1 VRGIRL
7 DAKDTVIDMDIV
19 SPEQEVLI
27 VTAKG
32 YGKRTPMTE
41 YRIQTRGGKGIKT
54 LNVTE
59 KNGVIVGLK
68 VVNNDEDLMIMTSS
82 GTLIRTSMSGINTM
96 GRITQGVKLINIRD
110 EDSVATVARA
120 PRNEETDSDS
130 DEVEG
135 EQEDS

>member
-1 VRGIRL
+1 
-7 DAKDTVIDMDIV
+7 MDIV
-19 SPEQEVLI
+19 APEQEVLI
-27 VTAKG
+27 VTSKG

-68 VVNNDEDLMIMTSS
+68 VVNDEEDLMIMTSS

-110 EDSVATVARA
+110 DDSVATVARA
-120 PRNEETDSDS
+120 PRSEDSES
-130 DEVEG
+130 EEVEG
-135 EQEDS
+135 EQEEV

>member
-1 VRGIRL
+1 L
-7 DAKDTVIDMDIV
+7 SAKDTVIDMDIV

-120 PRNEETDSDS
+120 PRNEDVDADS
-130 DEVEG
+130 DEAEG
-135 EQEDS
+135 EQEDI

>member
-1 VRGIRL
+1 
-7 DAKDTVIDMDIV
+7 
-19 SPEQEVLI
+19 
-27 VTAKG
+27 
-32 YGKRTPMTE
+32 
-41 YRIQTRGGKGIKT
+41 

-68 VVNNDEDLMIMTSS
+68 VVHDDEDLMIMTSS

-120 PRNEETDSDS
+120 PKSDDTDSE
-130 DEVEG
+130 EVEG
-135 EQEDS
+135 EAEDNV